1 MKQFRFSKIT
11 KNVSKLINTIDTLR
25 KQNSFYTTTA
35 QRPNKPKESGIST
48 QKISGAKSP
57 YADVEKTGTKS
68 GHNSSHISE
77 TAGIDGI
84 AKHQEKSDYDLDAG
98 IRHNTGDNNPNRP
111 TFFKKTWFIVIMLFF
126 ISPIGIFLMWIY
138 KEWNVIIKI
147 LISLLFIF
155 YFSVYCGAFV

>member
-1 MKQFRFSKIT
+1 MKQFSKIT

-25 KQNSFYTTTA
+25 KQISFYTTTA

-84 AKHQEKSDYDLDAG
+84 AKHQEKSDYDVDAG